1 METSQAM
8 SIPNYKKIF
17 LLDAIG
23 AMVTL
28 MFFLFLLIP
37 FQPWI
42 GMPLPALYIL
52 AGIAA
57 LFVLHSGACYFWVT
71 NHWKRSLRL
80 IIGGNI
86 AYTCLTA
93 TLLVLYSNQIQP
105 LGYLYFIGEIL
116 VLMALVVF
124 ERRVLKGSQ

>member
-1 METSQAM
+1 MESSEATSAL
-8 SIPNYKKIF
+8 NYKKTF
-17 LLDAIG
+17 LIDVVG
-23 AMVTL
+23 AMLTL

-37 FQPWI
+37 YQPWI
-42 GMPLPALYIL
+42 GKPLPILYLL
-52 AGIAA
+52 AAIAA
-57 LFVLHSGACYFWVT
+57 LFVLHSGACYLWV
-71 NHWKRSLRL
+71 NKHWQRSLRL

-93 TLLVLYSNQIQP
+93 TLLVLYSDQIQP

-116 VLMALVVF
+116 VLVGLVIF